1 MTPNVKNIL
10 EMLEKAGEERLK
22 PFLGTF
28 SSPLNPSI
36 ENFIKNKAIDFA
48 RRKLSITYLVIDLD
62 DGQILGYFALTH
74 KALLISNSQLSNT
87 SRKKLERFAR
97 LDKATGDYMA
107 SAFLIAQFGKN
118 YGADDG
124 KRITGRQLMDVANDV
139 LLNIQRQIGG
149 GIIYLDC
156 EDIEKLKNFYVGE
169 NFQLFGERFSEEDNQ
184 KYLQY
189 MRFF

>member
-1 MTPNVKNIL
+1 MNFQAINIL
-10 EMLEKAGEERLK
+10 DELKNNGEAKIMEDLSS
-22 PFLGTF
+22 F
-28 SSPLNPSI
+28 SCKINPAI
-36 ENFIKNKAIDFA
+36 ENFIKKRAIDFA
-48 RRKLSITYLVIDLD
+48 RRKLSITYIVIDSD
-62 DGQILGYFALTH
+62 DGQIIGYFALTH
-74 KALLISNSQLSNT
+74 KAVLISNSQLSNT

-118 YGADDG
+118 YGVDDG
-124 KRITGRQLMDVANDV
+124 KRITGNQLMDVANDILV
-139 LLNIQRQIGG
+139 NIQRQIGG

-169 NFQLFGERFSEEDNQ
+169 NFQMFGERFSEEDNQ

>member
-10 EMLEKAGEERLK
+10 EMLDKAGEERLQ
-22 PFLGTF
+22 PFLETF
-28 SSPLNPSI
+28 FSPMNPAI
-36 ENFIKNKAIDFA
+36 ENFIRNRAIDFA
-48 RRKLSITYLVIDLD
+48 RRKLSITYLVNDLE

-74 KALLISNSQLSNT
+74 KAVLVSNSGLSNT
-87 SRKKLERFAR
+87 SRKKLERYAR
-97 LDKATGDYMA
+97 LDRATGDYMA

-118 YGADDG
+118 YGVENGGRISG
-124 KRITGRQLMDVANDV
+124 KELMDIANDILV
-139 LLNIQRQIGG
+139 NIQRQIGG

-156 EDIEKLKNFYVGE
+156 EDNEKLKRFYINE
-169 NFQLFGERFSEEDNQ
+169 NFQWFGERFSQEDDQ

>member
-10 EMLEKAGEERLK
+10 EMLDKAGEERLK
-22 PFLGTF
+22 PFLKTF

>member
-1 MTPNVKNIL
+1 
-10 EMLEKAGEERLK
+10 
-22 PFLGTF
+22 
-28 SSPLNPSI
+28 
-36 ENFIKNKAIDFA
+36 
-48 RRKLSITYLVIDLD
+48 
-62 DGQILGYFALTH
+62 
-74 KALLISNSQLSNT
+74 
-87 SRKKLERFAR
+87 
-97 LDKATGDYMA
+97 MA

-118 YGADDG
+118 YGVDDG

-139 LLNIQRQIGG
+139 LVNIQRQIGG

-169 NFQLFGERFSEEDNQ
+169 KFQLFGERFSEEDNQ

>member
-1 MTPNVKNIL
+1 MNVQAINIL
-10 EMLEKAGEERLK
+10 DELKNNGEAKITEDLSS
-22 PFLGTF
+22 F
-28 SSPLNPSI
+28 SCKINPAI
-36 ENFIKNKAIDFA
+36 ENFIKNVAIDFA
-48 RRKLSITYLVIDLD
+48 RRKLSITYIVIDSD
-62 DGQILGYFALTH
+62 DGQIIGYFALTH
-74 KALLISNSQLSNT
+74 KAVLISNSKLSNT

-97 LDKATGDYMA
+97 LDRATGDYMA

-118 YGADDG
+118 YAVDDG
-124 KRITGRQLMDVANDV
+124 KRITGKQLMDVANDI
-139 LLNIQRQIGG
+139 LMNIQHQIGG

-156 EDIEKLKNFYVGE
+156 EDTEKLKNFYVGE

>member
-1 MTPNVKNIL
+1 MNLRAINIIDEL
-10 EMLEKAGEERLK
+10 ELSGEEKLRENLS
-22 PFLGTF
+22 TF
-28 SSPLNPSI
+28 SCRVNPAI
-36 ENFIKNKAIDFA
+36 ENFIRSRAIDFA
-48 RRKLSITYLVIDLD
+48 RRKLSVTYLLNDFD
-62 DGQILGYFALTH
+62 DDKILGYFALTH

-97 LDKATGDYMA
+97 LDKTTGDYMA

-118 YGADDG
+118 YGVDDG
-124 KRITGRQLMDVANDV
+124 KRITGKQLMDVANDILV
-139 LLNIQRQIGG
+139 NIQRQIGG

-169 NFQLFGERFSEEDNQ
+169 NFQMFGERFSEEDNQ

>member
-10 EMLEKAGEERLK
+10 EMLNKAGEERLQ
-22 PFLGTF
+22 PFLETF
-28 SSPLNPSI
+28 SSPMNPAI
-36 ENFIKNKAIDFA
+36 ENFIRNRAIDFA
-48 RRKLSITYLVIDLD
+48 RRKLSITYLVNDLE

-74 KALLISNSQLSNT
+74 KAVLISNSRLSNT

-97 LDKATGDYMA
+97 LDRATGDYMA

-118 YGADDG
+118 YGVDNGERISG
-124 KRITGRQLMDVANDV
+124 KELMDIANDILV
-139 LLNIQRQIGG
+139 NIQHQIGG

-156 EDIEKLKNFYVGE
+156 EDNEKLQQFYVNE
-169 NFQLFGERFSEEDNQ
+169 NFHRFGERFSEEDNQ